1 MVKNTVLTKGYMITF
16 IWILNLF
23 SKKKTLHVVRM
34 KWSIIIQID
43 LYILELSNAVPW
55 WLTRSRNFWNE
66 DAMWFT
72 KNAET
77 TEANKT
83 SAIPMHFKNCAK
95 FKATLRLL
103 VSMVTNQ
110 RWDAFKVFMI
120 FFVFVSFWVFLE
132 LCILCQ
138 ISKSTNVLNLLWTYL
153 WTSILFHL
161 QNNYAMI
168 CLYIFFWWKRK
179 MLSLLLVRHS
189 KVIKEIY
196 SILFTDWNQRYD

>member
-55 WLTRSRNFWNE
+55 WSTRSRNFWNE

-83 SAIPMHFKNCAK
+83 SAIPMHFKNCAM

-120 FFVFVSFWVFLE
+120 FVLFLFLFVFW
-132 LCILCQ
+132 
-138 ISKSTNVLNLLWTYL
+138 
-153 WTSILFHL
+153 
-161 QNNYAMI
+161 NYAFFAKYQSRRMSLI
-168 CLYIFFWWKRK
+168 CFERIYELVYYFIYKITMQWFACIFFSGENGKCYRCFW
-179 MLSLLLVRHS
+179 
-189 KVIKEIY
+189 
-196 SILFTDWNQRYD
+196 

>member
-1 MVKNTVLTKGYMITF
+1 MLTKGYMITF

-55 WLTRSRNFWNE
+55 WSTRSRNFWNE

-120 FFVFVSFWVFLE
+120 FLFLFLFVFWSYAFFAKYQSRRMSLICFERIYELVYYFIYKITMQRFACRFFSGEIGKFYRCFW
-132 LCILCQ
+132 
-138 ISKSTNVLNLLWTYL
+138 
-153 WTSILFHL
+153 
-161 QNNYAMI
+161 
-168 CLYIFFWWKRK
+168 
-179 MLSLLLVRHS
+179 
-189 KVIKEIY
+189 
-196 SILFTDWNQRYD
+196 

>member
-1 MVKNTVLTKGYMITF
+1 MIYICMCKDFEWKEKTNREGKELVKNTVLTKGYMITF

-23 SKKKTLHVVRM
+23 SKKNVVRM

-55 WLTRSRNFWNE
+55 WSTRSRNFWNE

-72 KNAET
+72 KNAKT

-120 FFVFVSFWVFLE
+120 FVLFLFLFVFWS
-132 LCILCQ
+132 
-138 ISKSTNVLNLLWTYL
+138 
-153 WTSILFHL
+153 
-161 QNNYAMI
+161 YA
-168 CLYIFFWWKRK
+168 FFAK
-179 MLSLLLVRHS
+179 
-189 KVIKEIY
+189 Y
-196 SILFTDWNQRYD
+196 

>member
-16 IWILNLF
+16 IWILSLF
-23 SKKKTLHVVRM
+23 SKKKNSSCSSYEM
-34 KWSIIIQID
+34 KYNYTD
-43 LYILELSNAVPW
+43 RLELSNAVPW
-55 WLTRSRNFWNE
+55 WSIRSRNFWNE

-120 FFVFVSFWVFLE
+120 FVLFLFLFVFWSYAFFAKYQSRRMSLICYERIYE
-132 LCILCQ
+132 LVYYFIYKKTMQWFAC
-138 ISKSTNVLNLLWTYL
+138 
-153 WTSILFHL
+153 
-161 QNNYAMI
+161 
-168 CLYIFFWWKRK
+168 IFFSGENGKCYRCFW
-179 MLSLLLVRHS
+179 
-189 KVIKEIY
+189 
-196 SILFTDWNQRYD
+196 

>member
-55 WLTRSRNFWNE
+55 WSTRSRNFWNE

-103 VSMVTNQ
+103 VSMVTYQ

-120 FFVFVSFWVFLE
+120 FLFLFVFLE

-138 ISKSTNVLNLLWTYL
+138 ISKSANVLNLLWTYL

-161 QNNYAMI
+161 QNNYATF
-168 CLYIFFWWKRK
+168 CL
-179 MLSLLLVRHS
+179 
-189 KVIKEIY
+189 
-196 SILFTDWNQRYD
+196 

>member
-1 MVKNTVLTKGYMITF
+1 MITF

-72 KNAET
+72 KNAKT

-120 FFVFVSFWVFLE
+120 FLFLFVFFGVM
-132 LCILCQ
+132 
-138 ISKSTNVLNLLWTYL
+138 
-153 WTSILFHL
+153 H
-161 QNNYAMI
+161 
-168 CLYIFFWWKRK
+168 
-179 MLSLLLVRHS
+179 SLPNI
-189 KVIKEIY
+189 KVDECP
-196 SILFTDWNQRYD
+196 

>member
-23 SKKKTLHVVRM
+23 SKKHSSCSSYEM
-34 KWSIIIQID
+34 KYNYTDRFVHIGTF
-43 LYILELSNAVPW
+43 NAVPW

-120 FFVFVSFWVFLE
+120 VFVSFCFLE

-161 QNNYAMI
+161 QNNYAMF
-168 CLYIFFWWKRK
+168 CL
-179 MLSLLLVRHS
+179 
-189 KVIKEIY
+189 
-196 SILFTDWNQRYD
+196 

>member
-1 MVKNTVLTKGYMITF
+1 MNPQF
-16 IWILNLF
+16 IF
-23 SKKKTLHVVRM
+23 EKKKTLHVVRM

-55 WLTRSRNFWNE
+55 WSTRSRNFWNE

-72 KNAET
+72 KNAKT

-95 FKATLRLL
+95 FKATLCLL

-120 FFVFVSFWVFLE
+120 FLFLFVFLE
-132 LCILCQ
+132 LSILCQ

-161 QNNYAMI
+161 Q
-168 CLYIFFWWKRK
+168 KT
-179 MLSLLLVRHS
+179 MLVDFILVKTEKFIAAS
-189 KVIKEIY
+189 GK
-196 SILFTDWNQRYD
+196 T

>member
-1 MVKNTVLTKGYMITF
+1 
-16 IWILNLF
+16 
-23 SKKKTLHVVRM
+23 M

-72 KNAET
+72 KNAKT

-120 FFVFVSFWVFLE
+120 FLFLFVFLE

-161 QNNYAMI
+161 QKTMQCFA
-168 CLYIFFWWKRK
+168 CRF
-179 MLSLLLVRHS
+179 
-189 KVIKEIY
+189 Y
-196 SILFTDWNQRYD
+196 SGKNENFIAASGKT

>member
-1 MVKNTVLTKGYMITF
+1 
-16 IWILNLF
+16 
-23 SKKKTLHVVRM
+23 M

-72 KNAET
+72 KNAKT

-120 FFVFVSFWVFLE
+120 FLFLFVFLE

-161 QNNYAMI
+161 QKTMQCFACRFYSGKNGKFYR
-168 CLYIFFWWKRK
+168 CFW
-179 MLSLLLVRHS
+179 
-189 KVIKEIY
+189 
-196 SILFTDWNQRYD
+196 

>member
-1 MVKNTVLTKGYMITF
+1 MNPQF
-16 IWILNLF
+16 IF
-23 SKKKTLHVVRM
+23 EKKTLHVVRM

-55 WLTRSRNFWNE
+55 WSTRSRNFWNE

-120 FFVFVSFWVFLE
+120 FVLFLFLFVFWSYAFFAKYQSRRMSLICYE
-132 LCILCQ
+132 RI
-138 ISKSTNVLNLLWTYL
+138 YE
-153 WTSILFHL
+153 LFHL